1 MKRGTLARQSG
12 MDQVDVSHELGRV
25 HDCGLGT
32 QINYIGCPL
41 TCDNSI
47 GMLKYLLE
55 TKIYS
60 IL

>member
-1 MKRGTLARQSG
+1 